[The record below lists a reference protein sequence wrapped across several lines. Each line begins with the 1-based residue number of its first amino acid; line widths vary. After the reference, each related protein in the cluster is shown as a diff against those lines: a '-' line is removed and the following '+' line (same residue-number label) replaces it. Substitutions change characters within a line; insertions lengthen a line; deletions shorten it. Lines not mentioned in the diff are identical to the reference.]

1 MKIVSDKMMKQCQIN
16 NIRVTPKLPDNVQL
30 NNTEQIN
37 DDPLE
42 AFR

>member
-1 MKIVSDKMMKQCQIN
+1 MKIVSDKMMKQYQIN
-16 NIRVTPKLPDNVQL
+16 NIRVIPKLPDNV
-30 NNTEQIN
+30 EPIN